1 MNVEQYANTSTAA
14 IPIALN
20 EMNEKGILNRG
31 DNILTVGFQ
40 LLDENLIHRS
50 VQTSESTPVSAYIL
64 PLYTAH
70 WDRNAFLS
78 IYGMAFQRTNRRNRL
93 MGEITFPTI

>member
-1 MNVEQYANTSTAA
+1 MPHQANVKIIQVASKRSGIPLETFYMNVEQYANTSTAS

-31 DNILTVGFQ
+31 DNFLTVGFQ

-50 VQTSESTPVSAYIL
+50 VQTSESVRIL
-64 PLYTAH
+64 YEVFVGV
-70 WDRNAFLS
+70 W
-78 IYGMAFQRTNRRNRL
+78 
-93 MGEITFPTI
+93 MG